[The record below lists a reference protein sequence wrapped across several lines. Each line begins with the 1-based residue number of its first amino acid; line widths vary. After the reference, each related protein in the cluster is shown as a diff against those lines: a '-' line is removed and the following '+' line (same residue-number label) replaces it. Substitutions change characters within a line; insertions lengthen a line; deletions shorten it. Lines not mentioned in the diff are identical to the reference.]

1 MQIKPATLDQIVK
14 GRDGKRHV
22 ITNDVGDIAKQL
34 KDIDPTFELHFNE
47 KTEYFV
53 VLQKIGDKEHM
64 VTTAQ
69 ELDARILDRI
79 REIINPNYN
88 YEQESIKV
96 QKESEKEAE
105 HKRKEQVGEIGERLA
120 HAMRTDLNEKKNF

>member
-1 MQIKPATLDQIVK
+1 MEIKPATLDQIVK

-22 ITNDVGDIAKQL
+22 ITNDVGNIAQQL
-34 KDIDPTFELHFNE
+34 KDIDSTFELHFNE

-53 VLQKIGDKEHM
+53 VLQKIGNEEHM

-69 ELDARILDRI
+69 ELDVRILDRI
-79 REIINPNYN
+79 REVINPNYN
-88 YEQESIKV
+88 YEQESIKI